1 MLRRTKIRH
10 AHAASI
16 DRAAQRFRDHEGI
29 SPALVLDWLT
39 RFDDADI
46 DLAIKVIDG
55 IKYYSASDIRRM
67 VGTLVTQIRRHL
79 RKTRPDRIYYVPVG
93 HQGGGASIIAR
104 ALIQSP
110 GVAREQV
117 KHMLEIERMPKTD
130 IGAIVFVDD
139 FSGSGDTLTDWW
151 TNVEM
156 MIRPIGVPIIV
167 GLLVLNHLARPKIEK
182 FASSLLP
189 VEELQEESNVLS
201 AQCVDFQ
208 QPEKDTI
215 LEYCRET
222 GCGPIFERGY
232 AACGLLVAF
241 RHLCPNNSLPILW
254 YDSKSWGRLFN
265 RRAI

>member
-1 MLRRTKIRH
+1 MGRRARIRR

-16 DRAAQRFRDHEGI
+16 DRAAHRFRDHEGV
-29 SPALVLDWLT
+29 SPAHVLDWLS

-46 DLAIKVIDG
+46 DLAIKVIEG
-55 IKYYSASDIRRM
+55 IKYYSAPDIRRM
-67 VGTLVTQIRRHL
+67 VGILVSQIHRHL
-79 RKTRPDRIYYVPVG
+79 RKTRRNRIYYVPVG

-104 ALIQSP
+104 ALIQAP
-110 GVAREQV
+110 GVTREQV
-117 KHMLEIERMPKTD
+117 KHMLEVERMPKAD

-156 MIRPIGVPIIV
+156 MIRPRGVPIIV
-167 GLLVLNHLARPKIEK
+167 GLLVLNYMARPKIEK

-201 AQCVDFQ
+201 AQSAYFQ

-222 GCGPIFERGY
+222 GCGPEFERGY

-254 YDSKSWGRLFN
+254 YNSKHWGRLFN